1 MLSENNPVEVKQVI
15 PPTVSTPEEVLDTRS
30 AEEIEADILRQA
42 EEDGK
47 KFEEDVVNRDPA
59 EIAAMAFH
67 MYFPVFQNLTTGL
80 SNKELKRLVN
90 ALVGKGHVS
99 QPEIPKF
106 KDKKAGEAYKMGLEL
121 LQAKFMMITR
131 LEMNQLQEQINAAAE
146 NKDLNV
152 RNNAEI
158 ETSFEET
165 QEEGNIENG
174 T

>member
-1 MLSENNPVEVKQVI
+1 MISENNPVEIKELPPQVLQ
-15 PPTVSTPEEVLDTRS
+15 VSTPEEVLDTRS
-30 AEEIEADILRQA
+30 AEEIEADQLRQA

-47 KFEEDVVNRDPA
+47 RFEEEAMNRDPA

-67 MYFPVFQNLTTGL
+67 MYFPVFENLTSGL

-90 ALVGKGHVS
+90 ALIGKGHVS

-106 KDKKAGEAYKMGLEL
+106 KDTKAGEAYKMGLEL

-131 LEMNQLQEQINAAAE
+131 LEMNALEKQLDK
-146 NKDLNV
+146 NKSEEAPV
-152 RNNAEI
+152 I

-165 QEEGNIENG
+165 QEEGNEQNG
-174 T
+174 